1 MDVTRRHADIN
12 ILFKNVRKTNLL
24 KRGYQK

>member
-1 MDVTRRHADIN
+1 MDVTRRQANIN
-12 ILFKNVRKTNLL
+12 ILFKNVGKTNLL